1 MAPLLTTSIMNK
13 LANYRIVSRKRQA
26 NGRRGTHASQ
36 RFGSSLDFSDFRAYE
51 PGDDVRQID
60 WNVYARTDKLFIKRF
75 LDEQEMRVH
84 IVLDTTPSMN
94 DGDKWL
100 HAQQI
105 TALFGQLVLTH
116 DDSLSFSAKQP
127 ERLQSFRKK
136 GAMYRH
142 VFQKKVE
149 ELQVTQAE
157 EPFFSSLAAQIP
169 KDANSVF
176 IITDG
181 LEALSEFEKTCQHLA
196 RRPKDI
202 RFILVSSQEEQEPDY
217 FGDYLLVDKE
227 SSESLNVTVTNAM
240 IQRYETTRK
249 NHFEQLEKLAAR
261 YGHSLVFVP
270 SQPDFLTAAL
280 HQFVRFQWIR

>member
-1 MAPLLTTSIMNK
+1 MPLLTTSTMNK
-13 LANYRIVSRKRQA
+13 LANYRIVSSKRQA

-36 RFGSSLDFSDFRAYE
+36 RFGSSLDFSDFRVYE

-100 HAQQI
+100 HAQQVA
-105 TALFGQLVLTH
+105 ALFGYLVLTH
-116 DDSLSFSAKQP
+116 DDSLSFTAKQP
-127 ERLQSFRKK
+127 ERLHTFRKK
-136 GAMYRH
+136 GTMYRH
-142 VFQKKVE
+142 VFQAKVE
-149 ELQVTQAE
+149 ELETTKAD
-157 EPFFSSLAAQIP
+157 EPFLSTLASQIP

-176 IITDG
+176 VVTDG
-181 LEALSEFEKTCQHLA
+181 LEALSEFEKTCQLLA
-196 RRPKDI
+196 RRPRDI
-202 RFILVSSQEEQEPDY
+202 RFIIVSSEQEENPDY
-217 FGDYLLVDKE
+217 FGDYLLVDRE
-227 SSESLNVTVTNAM
+227 SSESLNVTVTPAM
-240 IQRYETTRK
+240 IKRYETTRK
-249 NHFEQLEKLAAR
+249 HHFEQLENLAAR

-270 SQPDFLTAAL
+270 SQPDFLSAAL